1 MKETAKFSGGLQSI
15 INAFSVH
22 GKPRYYFLKTLD
34 EAISLVSSFDEI
46 LYKNV
51 EIINSINGDDLSNSL
66 NGPEGSVSAVTLCS
80 INMLLWGLKKLKE
93 NCESFSYTEVNLLS
107 CMRLSVTLVSY
118 AQDFATTI
126 KESIKE
132 VTKWSVHYFTSRERW
147 CPLSDSTVSL
157 ASLQFPKRTKNLSGK
172 TPNSDQKREM
182 REWAS
187 VNGAVVRQ
195 RSCQL
200 STGDND
206 GKSRSPSGKRI
217 F

>member
-132 VTKWSVHYFTSRERW
+132 VTKWSVHYFTSRER
-147 CPLSDSTVSL
+147 
-157 ASLQFPKRTKNLSGK
+157 
-172 TPNSDQKREM
+172 
-182 REWAS
+182 
-187 VNGAVVRQ
+187 
-195 RSCQL
+195 
-200 STGDND
+200 
-206 GKSRSPSGKRI
+206 
-217 F
+217 